1 MARVRKDVRQLPA
14 NDKTLFWYGEA
25 IKILQA
31 KPITDVTSWWS
42 LAAMHGID
50 RQLWIDLGYLD
61 ATVTLPFDPDA
72 EGFWNQCQHGSWYFL
87 PWHRAYLA
95 AFEAILLDAIVKKG
109 GPADWALPYW
119 NYDPTKPDALRFPS
133 AFAPE
138 FLDDGSKNPLW
149 VKERYGRRGNGA
161 ITIRPTDVPVVQ
173 LWEEP
178 EFFDE
183 PNDIPTSFGGTQTAF
198 SHGGMGAGL
207 LEQRPHGPVHVLV
220 GGTKEGTNPNISKN
234 NGLMAMFETAGID
247 PIFWLHH
254 ANIDRLW
261 ESWLTVQRQPQDP
274 PDAYRNPTDPDWLDQ
289 PAGKFVMPR
298 PDGTTFTTTAK
309 KVLNTRDPALNYEY
323 QDISIPG
330 QQPVLAARL
339 SRLGVTMA
347 DANTL
352 AGALAMASRKS
363 TELVGQTST
372 AVQIAGAA
380 TDASVQLDSAA
391 TRKLATSLSVKPLAN
406 VAPGATPQAPDR
418 VFLVLEN
425 ITSAT
430 DAGVFDVYVNLPKG
444 ADPAQHPENLAGVV
458 SLFGARAAS
467 KAAGPHAGAGLT
479 QTLEI
484 TGIVDAMHLKGQ
496 LNTQTLDVKFVP
508 QTPISANSKVD
519 VGRVRIY
526 RQSR

>member
-1 MARVRKDVRQLPA
+1 MARVRKDVWQLPA

-25 IKILQA
+25 IKVLQA
-31 KPITDVTSWWS
+31 KPITDITSWWS

-50 RQLWIDLGYLD
+50 KQLWIDLGYLD
-61 ATVTLPFDPDA
+61 ASVALPFDPDA

-119 NYDPTKPDALRFPS
+119 NYDPTKRDTLKFPA

-138 FLDDGSKNPLW
+138 LLDDGSKNPLW
-149 VKERYGRRGNGA
+149 VKERYGRTGNGS
-161 ITIRPTDVPVVQ
+161 IVILKTDVAVGQ
-173 LWEEP
+173 LWQEP
-178 EFFDE
+178 EFFDG
-183 PNDIPTSFGGTQTAF
+183 PGDIPTSFGGTQTAF
-198 SHGGMGAGL
+198 SHGGTGAGL

-220 GGTKEGTNPNISKN
+220 GGTKEGTSSDILKN

-261 ESWLTVQRQPQDP
+261 ESWLTARHHPQDP
-274 PDAYRNPTDPDWLDQ
+274 PDAYKNPTDTDWLDQ
-289 PAGKFVMPR
+289 PAGQFVMPR
-298 PDGTTFTTTAK
+298 PDGTTFTTTARQ
-309 KVLNTRDPALNYEY
+309 VLNTKDPALNYEY
-323 QDISIPG
+323 QDIAIPG
-330 QQPVLAARL
+330 QRPLLVARL
-339 SRLGVTMA
+339 NRLGVAPA
-347 DANTL
+347 DANQL

-372 AVQIAGAA
+372 AVRIAGAA
-380 TDASVQLDSAA
+380 TDASVQLDSSA
-391 TRKLATSLSVKPLAN
+391 TSNLTASLSVRPQA
-406 VAPGATPQAPDR
+406 APGAAPQAPDR
-418 VFLVLEN
+418 VYLALEN
-425 ITSAT
+425 ITSTT
-430 DAGVFDVYVNLPKG
+430 DAGVFNVYVNLPKG
-444 ADPAQHPENLAGVV
+444 ANPAEHPENLAGVV

-467 KAAGPHAGAGLT
+467 KAGGPHAGAGMT

-484 TGIVDAMHLKGQ
+484 TDIVDAMHLKGE

-508 QTPISANSKVD
+508 QTPITANSKVD

-526 RQSR
+526 RQTR